1 MAIGKIELTF
11 LRDNLLFYDKVRE
24 EQGRQLEELITVLF
38 FSKVKFFRVV
48 QRTVLALFL
57 VKVDKAFG

>member
-38 FSKVKFFRVV
+38 
-48 QRTVLALFL
+48 L
-57 VKVDKAFG
+57 VK